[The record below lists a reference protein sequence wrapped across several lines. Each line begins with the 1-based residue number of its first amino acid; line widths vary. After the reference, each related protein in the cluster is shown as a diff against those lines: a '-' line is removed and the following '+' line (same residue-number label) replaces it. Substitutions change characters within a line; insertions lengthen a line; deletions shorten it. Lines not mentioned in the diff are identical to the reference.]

1 MAAQVTFI
9 GLQQEF
15 RAEVMPNLDVLAID
29 ETLCIR
35 CDNCVKACAAA
46 HEDGISRLIRKGA
59 VFEEILLPT
68 ACRFCQDP
76 VCLLCRSG
84 GIKRDKDGDIYF
96 TESCI
101 GCGSCAER
109 CPYGN
114 IIMVDTEELNQPARP
129 TLWRSLLEKVHKS
142 SKKPVIRELEH
153 RPYLKEIPV
162 KCDLDRGHLFPACV
176 NNCPTQA
183 IKRYRADEL
192 DRIIAKHGKR

>member
-1 MAAQVTFI
+1 V
-9 GLQQEF
+9 QQEF

-46 HEDGISRLIRKGA
+46 HDDGISRLIRKGA
-59 VFEEILLPT
+59 IFEDILLPT

-101 GCGSCAER
+101 GCGSCAQR

-114 IIMVDTEELNQPARP
+114 IIMVDVEEIDRPARP
-129 TLWRSLLEKVHKS
+129 TLMQFLRGQVQEAEG
-142 SKKPVIRELEH
+142 KPAIVEQ
-153 RPYLKEIPV
+153 RPYLKHIPV
-162 KCDLDRGHLFPACV
+162 KCDLDKTHLFPACV
-176 NNCPTQA
+176 SNCPTQA

-192 DRIIAKHGKR
+192 DHVIGKRGKRP